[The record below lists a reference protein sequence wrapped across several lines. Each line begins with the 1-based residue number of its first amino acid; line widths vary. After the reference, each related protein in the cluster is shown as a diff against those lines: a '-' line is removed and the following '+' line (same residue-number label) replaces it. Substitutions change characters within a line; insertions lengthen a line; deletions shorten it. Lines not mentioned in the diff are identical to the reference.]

1 MATKPAREQDK
12 LQASPVTPHAH
23 HPPPTAHA
31 RPTHLLC
38 RLTLAAMADYYQY
51 DGPPRPRPKRAVTDY
66 GSTTVQW
73 MRNRR
78 PRYKNAS
85 APEVERPSAS
95 YIVDMAPP
103 AARITNAAESI
114 PAKALHSSLNKV
126 KHPINVVKWTPEGRR
141 LLTGST
147 SGEFTLWNGTGFNF
161 ETIMQAHESAIR
173 GVAYT
178 HTDDWLLSADQTG
191 IIKYWQTNFNN
202 VKEIQAHTEAIR
214 GLAMAPTDSK
224 FVTAADDTTLKI
236 WDFASS
242 AEEST
247 LNGHG
252 WEVRTVDW
260 HPTKGLLCSGSK
272 DHTVKLWDPRTGRC
286 LSTLHGHKNPIAKTL
301 FEPVL
306 GNMMATCARD
316 HTARIFDLRMMR
328 DVLLLRGHEK
338 DVTTMA
344 WHPMHKNLL
353 STGGVDGSIF
363 HWLLDEQNAP
373 PGIAPTISPYD
384 SADAQNAP
392 AQTIYPA
399 HKVQYAHDFTVWTL
413 DWHPL
418 GHILASGSNDRVT
431 RFWARPRPGDASWTA
446 DRYHIGTA
454 AAEAQGTYDRR
465 DGRRQMRD
473 EEEQEAEDEAEGL
486 VDQKLPPRIP
496 GAPLL
501 PPGLTLP
508 GFNTSPDG
516 TSTILPGIGGLPP
529 PPGGLQIPPPPPGQ
543 GFPPGFPP
551 AMDPA
556 RLAQLIASGAL
567 PPPPIPGAN
576 GAPSQPPFPFPPPG
590 MPGHPPIPPPGM
602 NGAPPPFPFPPS
614 GMPGAPPMP
623 PNFAFPPGGIPGMPG
638 LPHPGQGDTPPN
650 ANGTAAEKAA
660 WERRRAPLPSQQ
672 DSLKAEMRRGN
683 YRKAR

>member
-1 MATKPAREQDK
+1 
-12 LQASPVTPHAH
+12 
-23 HPPPTAHA
+23 
-31 RPTHLLC
+31 
-38 RLTLAAMADYYQY
+38 
-51 DGPPRPRPKRAVTDY
+51 
-66 GSTTVQW
+66 

-78 PRYKNAS
+78 PRYKHVPF
-85 APEVERPSAS
+85 PEVERPSAS
-95 YIVDMAPP
+95 YVVDMEPP
-103 AARITNAAESI
+103 AARPASAAESI

-147 SGEFTLWNGTGFNF
+147 SGEFTLWNGMGFNF

-173 GVAYT
+173 SVAYT

-214 GLAMAPTDSK
+214 GLAIAPTDSK
-224 FVTAADDTTLKI
+224 FVTCADDTTLKI

-247 LNGHG
+247 LTGHG

-260 HPTKGLLCSGSK
+260 HPHKGLLCSGSK
-272 DHTVKLWDPRTGRC
+272 DHQVKLWDPRTGRC
-286 LSTLHGHKNPIAKTL
+286 LSTLHGHKNPIAKTM

-306 GNMMATCARD
+306 GNLMATCARD

-338 DVTTMA
+338 DVTTMS

-363 HWLLDEQNAP
+363 HWLLDEQNP
-373 PGIAPTISPYD
+373 PAGVAPTTSPYD
-384 SADAQNAP
+384 AADPQNAP

-431 RFWARPRPGDASWTA
+431 RFWARPRPGDSAWVN
-446 DRYHIGTA
+446 DRFHIGTA
-454 AAEAQGTYDRR
+454 AAEAQGTWDRGQ
-465 DGRRQMRD
+465 GRRQMRD

-486 VDQKLPPRIP
+486 PDQKMPSRNS
-496 GAPLL
+496 GVPLL

-508 GFNTSPDG
+508 GLSNAPPDG
-516 TSTILPGIGGLPP
+516 MSSYLPGIGG
-529 PPGGLQIPPPPPGQ
+529 IPPPPPPPPSGVPLSIPPPNANF
-543 GFPPGFPP
+543 GAPPPGVFQG
-551 AMDPA
+551 MDPQ

-567 PPPPIPGAN
+567 PPPPIPPTGSSN
-576 GAPSQPPFPFPPPG
+576 PSLPFPPPG
-590 MPGHPPIPPPGM
+590 MPPNFPFPPPGLNPNAPPPPFPPPGM
-602 NGAPPPFPFPPS
+602 PANFPFPPPSIPLPGTS
-614 GMPGAPPMP
+614 G
-623 PNFAFPPGGIPGMPG
+623 
-638 LPHPGQGDTPPN
+638 TPPVPPPPPPPPPPPQQQQQSHTSQ
-650 ANGTAAEKAA
+650 NGGPVGGNGGNGNSNFDAAG
-660 WERRRAPLPSQQ
+660 RRRAPLPSQSE
-672 DSLKAEMRRGN
+672 SLKAEMKKGN
-683 YRKAR
+683 YRRSR